1 MGSFSLPVLQLRDK
15 AELFPVLTLCNCIS
29 DAEESSNGARYSAQD
44 KFTGCVYEVRCLPLK
59 VSGSKK
65 EVERALGMQQ
75 QRLDALVAASQRR
88 NMLPSVLLPI
98 DAYVQELAESKEYFV
113 ISVSSF
119 AGLSLG
125 DMIRSGYRLLEDAD
139 FKEILSCVEE
149 YALESVRLPPHR
161 NLTLNAILRQLALRP
176 GTVEMSHSSRWAIG
190 DWLLFA
196 ENTASITH
204 EELVRD
210 LEWLLYSAFSK
221 LNVSCEGNG
230 DVLRKDIVEM
240 RISETIERI
249 KRGPMN
255 GVRRDLIATFGDA
268 HVKRQSDRRR
278 SLVEGYAVPA
288 APVDGGD
295 GANELVD
302 KVALHRQKL
311 HQEQHILQ
319 SFRREKG
326 KEGGSRV
333 VLRHNEVEPDEV
345 EVPRRRVKFME
356 TLYPSKILRSVTLET
371 EESKRQF
378 VGRKQAIV
386 DVVTETLDICVQRD
400 ARNRKM
406 EEEARHMRRDAIL
419 SMLMRSATISS
430 KRAKY
435 PSVDT
440 GSAPHGTPPSL
451 HGTPRFKHYSP
462 SATKGPIPRGDD
474 SMYDPATVMHP
485 SPSPRARRPDL
496 QRRAVLPVLPSKRGE
511 SERISTPQRDL
522 NGMNEDHLLS
532 STSSRRKEAVLPIA
546 KAIAGISTN
555 ENITGRTN
563 KRMSSSRRSSVN
575 STNLTERPTFTGGSP
590 LVKPP
595 QSTRRRQLSEMGNRR
610 NVRSAPRRL
619 AGNYSTPH
627 VAVGNRA
634 ASATNVIRAPVTSHY
649 PSETPSVSEPN
660 WRSESDYRLPRRRS
674 KIAADSGAVL
684 RGHVRPVNETSL
696 GITMRRRYA
705 APGEGI
711 V

>member
-1 MGSFSLPVLQLRDK
+1 MGSLSLPVFQLRDK
-15 AELFPVLTLCNCIS
+15 AELFPVLSLCNCIS
-29 DAEESSNGARYSAQD
+29 DAEESANGARYSAQD
-44 KFTGCVYEVRCLPLK
+44 KFTECVYEVRCLPLK

-88 NMLPSVLLPI
+88 NLSPSVSLPI
-98 DAYVQELAESKEYFV
+98 DAYVQELAASKEYFV

-125 DMIRSGYRLLEDAD
+125 DMIRSGCRLLEDAD

-149 YALESVRLPPHR
+149 YALESARLPPHR

-196 ENTASITH
+196 ENSASITH

-221 LNVSCEGNG
+221 LNVSCDGNG
-230 DVLRKDIVEM
+230 NVLQKDIVEM

-249 KRGPMN
+249 KKGPMN
-255 GVRRDLIATFGDA
+255 GVRRDLTTTLGDT
-268 HVKRQSDRRR
+268 HVKRQSDRRK
-278 SLVEGYAVPA
+278 SLVENSAAPA
-288 APVDGGD
+288 APIDAGD
-295 GANELVD
+295 GVNELVE
-302 KVALHRQKL
+302 KVSFHRQKL

-326 KEGGSRV
+326 KEGGSR
-333 VLRHNEVEPDEV
+333 LLFRHSAAEPDDA

-356 TLYPSKILRSVTLET
+356 VLYPSKILRSITLET
-371 EESKRQF
+371 EESRKQF
-378 VGRKQAIV
+378 VGRKEAIL
-386 DVVTETLDICVQRD
+386 DVVTETLDIGLQRD

-406 EEEARHMRRDAIL
+406 EEEARHMRRDALL

-435 PSVDT
+435 PSVKM
-440 GSAPHGTPPSL
+440 GSVPHSTPPSL
-451 HGTPRFKHYSP
+451 HGTPRFTHYSS
-462 SATKGPIPRGDD
+462 SATKGPSPHGDD
-474 SMYDPATVMHP
+474 WMHERATALHR
-485 SPSPRARRPDL
+485 SPSPRARRPDS
-496 QRRAVLPVLPSKRGE
+496 QRRAVLPVLPSKSGE
-511 SERISTPQRDL
+511 NERILTPQRDL
-522 NGMNEDHLLS
+522 NDANEDHLFS
-532 STSSRRKEAVLPIA
+532 SISSRKKEAVLSVA
-546 KAIAGISTN
+546 KGIVGIPTN
-555 ENITGRTN
+555 GNITGRSN
-563 KRMSSSRRSSVN
+563 KQMSSSRRSSIN

-595 QSTRRRQLSEMGNRR
+595 QSSRRRQLSEVGNRR

-627 VAVGNRA
+627 VAAGNRA
-634 ASATNVIRAPVTSHY
+634 ASATNVIRASVTSHY
-649 PSETPSVSEPN
+649 QSEMPSLSEPN
-660 WRSESDYRLPRRRS
+660 WRSEGNHRLPLRRS
-674 KIAADSGAVL
+674 KTAADSGAVS
-684 RGHVRPVNETSL
+684 RGSVRPVNETSL
-696 GITMRRRYA
+696 GITRRRRYA
-705 APGEGI
+705 TPGEGI
-711 V
+711 L